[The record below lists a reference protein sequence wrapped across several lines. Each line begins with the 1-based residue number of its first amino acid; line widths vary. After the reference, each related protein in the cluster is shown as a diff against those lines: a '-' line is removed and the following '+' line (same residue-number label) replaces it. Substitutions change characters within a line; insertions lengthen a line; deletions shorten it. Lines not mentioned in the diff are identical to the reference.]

1 MITPA
6 YCQTMAQYNAW
17 QNNGLCEI
25 VEKIDEDVLRFDRGA
40 FFGSILGTLNHLL
53 WGDLIWMARFDSG
66 VSPDSVISKSV
77 DLTPTSSEWAI
88 ERLNTD
94 NRIQMWADNLQNTD
108 LMGDLSWFSGSLKA
122 DVTRPL
128 ATCITHFFNHQTH
141 HRGQIHA
148 MLTAAGANPQA
159 TNLVFMP
166 EA

>member
-25 VEKIDEDVLRFDRGA
+25 VEKIDEDVLRLNRGA
-40 FFGSILGTLNHLL
+40 FFGSILGTLNHLM
-53 WGDLIWMARFDSG
+53 WGDLIWMACFDG
-66 VSPDSVISKSV
+66 GASPDNVISKSV
-77 DLTPTSSEWAI
+77 ELTPTSSEWAT
-88 ERLNTD
+88 EQLSTD
-94 NRIQMWADNLQNTD
+94 NRIQLWEDNLQNTD
-108 LMGDLSWFSGSLKA
+108 LIGDLPWFSGSLMA

-148 MLTAAGANPQA
+148 MLTAAGANLQA
-159 TNLVFMP
+159 TDLVFMP